1 MVKLKW
7 CVFLTGASKR
17 REFSGMIHKVIT
29 FVMSSSQQPPA
40 THPFPAKHHMDLVVT
55 KKVNNGRAERFYGSE
70 KTWKYHESKCLRLFE
85 SKHFMGMS

>member
-1 MVKLKW
+1 LENIVEMEVYGKKNKKMSKYGSTYW
-7 CVFLTGASKR
+7 CILRK
-17 REFSGMIHKVIT
+17 EFSGMIHFIT

-70 KTWKYHESKCLRLFE
+70 KNMEISWV
-85 SKHFMGMS
+85 